1 MNAHEYPTFAN
12 ASGRRFGAEEEAA
25 VTRVLRSGHLWRVDG
40 PETAALERE
49 FAELFGMPHAVAAA
63 TGSGVIHC
71 AIAALDLEPG
81 DQIIVPPITDA
92 GSVIGALAQGL
103 VPVFAD
109 VDPITGCITP
119 ETVAAVATERTRAV
133 VVVHL
138 FGGAADVDGIVA
150 WAAPRGVRVVEDCA
164 QAYLTRTPAGAL
176 VGTIGDI
183 GCFSLQQSKHISAGD
198 GGLLI
203 TRDAE
208 LARRAA
214 LFADKG
220 WPRDTGE
227 RTHPFLGLNYR
238 MTELIAAV
246 ARVQLTRLEGVVAD
260 RRAVAA
266 QFNAALARPGV
277 YLPGPVAAHSY
288 WLYPIVLDPE
298 VCGFDAPMLADAL
311 TGSGLPVA
319 AGYLQRVLYR
329 NPVFTQQRTFGSSG
343 WPLRD
348 AGIDYDQAL
357 CPVAEDMVARTL
369 LTVGIN
375 ENFDAAD
382 VASAIDALTGALDAL
397 AAAAP
402 GLGER

>member
-109 VDPITGCITP
+109 VDPIAGCITP

-150 WAAPRGVRVVEDCA
+150 WAAPRGIGSS
-164 QAYLTRTPAGAL
+164 RT
-176 VGTIGDI
+176 
-183 GCFSLQQSKHISAGD
+183 
-198 GGLLI
+198 
-203 TRDAE
+203 
-208 LARRAA
+208 ARRPTSP
-214 LFADKG
+214 G
-220 WPRDTGE
+220 R
-227 RTHPFLGLNYR
+227 
-238 MTELIAAV
+238 
-246 ARVQLTRLEGVVAD
+246 
-260 RRAVAA
+260 RRA
-266 QFNAALARPGV
+266 RW
-277 YLPGPVAAHSY
+277 S
-288 WLYPIVLDPE
+288 
-298 VCGFDAPMLADAL
+298 APSATSA
-311 TGSGLPVA
+311 
-319 AGYLQRVLYR
+319 
-329 NPVFTQQRTFGSSG
+329 
-343 WPLRD
+343 
-348 AGIDYDQAL
+348 
-357 CPVAEDMVARTL
+357 
-369 LTVGIN
+369 
-375 ENFDAAD
+375 
-382 VASAIDALTGALDAL
+382 ASACSSRSTSRPATVAC
-397 AAAAP
+397 
-402 GLGER
+402 